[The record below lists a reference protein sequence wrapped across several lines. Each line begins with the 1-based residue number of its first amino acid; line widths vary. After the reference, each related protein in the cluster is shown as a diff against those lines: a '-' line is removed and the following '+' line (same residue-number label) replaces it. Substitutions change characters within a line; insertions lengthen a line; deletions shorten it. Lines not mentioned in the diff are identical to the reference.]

1 MVKPLKSSDQGEGKM
16 PQVRLPFIPSGYLN
30 TANSPVVTGQYEPIT
45 GLPLPSG
52 ISAGAWFDMT
62 ESEAQAY
69 SNTNVGTLHAGRY
82 QWVQLSSTA
91 VITGNGALA
100 TGQALFLAPEATLN
114 LLPPQYIVTNVPP
127 NNSSFP
133 ASHIFL
139 NTAPGGSFPVTP
151 GNWFFAQVVAPG
163 RATVQMAATLSA
175 GAFAIGD
182 TIAGRQAGYGGV
194 DQGLWDD
201 IQDLDFT
208 TTLGA
213 IIGSAI
219 GFAETLPAAS
229 ALVVVNI
236 KKAGPAIV

>member
-1 MVKPLKSSDQGEGKM
+1 M
-16 PQVRLPFIPSGYLN
+16 PQVRLPFIPSGALN
-30 TANSPVVTGQYEPIT
+30 TANSIVDTGQYEPIT

-52 ISAGAWFDMT
+52 ISPGAWFDMT

-69 SNTNVGTLHAGRY
+69 SNTTVGTLHAGRY

-100 TGQALFLAPEATLN
+100 TGQALFLAPNATLN
-114 LLPPQYIVTNVPP
+114 TLPPSYVVTNVPP
-127 NNSSFP
+127 NATSFP

-139 NTAPGGSFPVTP
+139 NTAPGGTFPVTP

-163 RATVQMAATLSA
+163 RATVLMAATQTA

-182 TIAGRQAGYGGV
+182 TISGRQAGFGGV

-201 IQDLDFT
+201 IADAAFT
-208 TTLGA
+208 AVTGPIDIYSGVGTAL
-213 IIGSAI
+213 
-219 GFAETLPAAS
+219 TLPAAS
-229 ALVVVNI
+229 ALVVISINR
-236 KKAGPAIV
+236 AGPSII